1 MTDELNVNPTDDQAH
16 GQEPAPAPASGSRPY
31 ILIAEDAKFYAKVDQ
46 AKFESA
52 GFEVAT
58 VGDGQAL
65 LDAARQRKPDL
76 IILDLIMPVKD
87 GFVTTRELKAD
98 PSLKD
103 VPVLVF
109 SNLSQQS
116 DIDKLKQ
123 LGAADF
129 LIKNDNSPTALVD
142 KVRAHLAQGPQ

>member
-1 MTDELNVNPTDDQAH
+1 MTDEPNSSAIDSQNQAESPMPVA
-16 GQEPAPAPASGSRPY
+16 GNRPY

-58 VGDGQAL
+58 VSDGQAL
-65 LDAARQRKPDL
+65 LDSARQRKPDI

-87 GFVTTRELKAD
+87 GFVTTQELKAD
-98 PSLKD
+98 PDLRD
-103 VPVLVF
+103 IPVLVF

-129 LIKNDNSPTALVD
+129 LIKNDNSPTTLVD
-142 KVRAHLAQGPQ
+142 KVKLYLNQGNQ

>member
-1 MTDELNVNPTDDQAH
+1 MTDEPNANATSDQSQAQDSASTSVP
-16 GQEPAPAPASGSRPY
+16 GQPY
-31 ILIAEDAKFYAKVDQ
+31 ILIAEDAMFYAKVDQ
-46 AKFESA
+46 AKFQSA
-52 GFEVAT
+52 GFEVMT
-58 VGDGQAL
+58 VSNGQEL
-65 LDAARQRKPDL
+65 LDSARQRKPDI

-87 GFVTTRELKAD
+87 GFATTQELKAD

-103 VPVLVF
+103 IPVLVF

-123 LGAADF
+123 LGADDF

-142 KVRAHLAQGPQ
+142 KVKAHLAQSKL